1 MRGGTDLRKCFSRVR
16 LRLITST
23 GEKTCGPTTTNL
35 NTTEVHCRHLPGI
48 GGSLGFGLT
57 FGWWLPELEYFQKM
71 LVQTLSITTP
81 PIVQDFDWP
90 ALVQQVQREKGSE
103 QVSIIDVGG
112 GICVTLFNAFM
123 AWCSPP

>member
-1 MRGGTDLRKCFSRVR
+1 
-16 LRLITST
+16 
-23 GEKTCGPTTTNL
+23 
-35 NTTEVHCRHLPGI
+35 
-48 GGSLGFGLT
+48 
-57 FGWWLPELEYFQKM
+57 M

-112 GICVTLFNAFM
+112 GMRFVFPAFF
-123 AWCSPP
+123 AWRSSHLMWLKSVQGWGLCFTCSWRTFLHRR

>member
-1 MRGGTDLRKCFSRVR
+1 
-16 LRLITST
+16 
-23 GEKTCGPTTTNL
+23 
-35 NTTEVHCRHLPGI
+35 
-48 GGSLGFGLT
+48 
-57 FGWWLPELEYFQKM
+57 M

-112 GICVTLFNAFM
+112 GICVTLCNAFM